1 MLGLVVPCPHL
12 ANPNFVQKVRHSIPP
27 LASPSPHSYR
37 RFTSQLKLVQQS
49 PQLTQS
55 LLSTDPRLIDV
66 IGALM
71 GLDVQGFGRPE
82 GSDDLPP
89 GVSPTFATPPTSP
102 PPSSAKPTS
111 PPKATPGTVS
121 SSNINESE
129 DVEMAEA
136 EEEQVDE
143 EEAAAKKAADA
154 EKKLGA
160 DAYKKP
166 DLAPAIEH
174 FSNAWETWPKDITF
188 LSNLAAAYFERGD
201 YNKTIEMC
209 QKAVDEGRSSMQ
221 ITSSLQK
228 HTTSLARPTPKGR
241 PDRGDPL
248 LQKVPHGTPHA
259 GHPEQAQGCR
269 ACQGGRGP
277 RGVHQSCAARE
288 EGNQLFKEGDFTGA
302 VKSYMES
309 IKREPSDARVGTTI
323 ACQRCGRG
331 DPRRP
336 QVR

>member
-1 MLGLVVPCPHL
+1 MGARNPRPVGQLIFVNMCTLTIPITDTYAYLHVHQQAWCLDMMVRVFFTLRASHADGLLARQYQVVAMLGLVVPCPHL

-121 SSNINESE
+121 SSNINKSE

-188 LSNLAAAYFERGD
+188 LSNLA
-201 YNKTIEMC
+201 
-209 QKAVDEGRSSMQ
+209 GRSYR
-221 ITSSLQK
+221 TCLVHAPCSSRVYLSVLL
-228 HTTSLARPTPKGR
+228 SLSGI
-241 PDRGDPL
+241 L
-248 LQKVPHGTPHA
+248 
-259 GHPEQAQGCR
+259 
-269 ACQGGRGP
+269 
-277 RGVHQSCAARE
+277 
-288 EGNQLFKEGDFTGA
+288 
-302 VKSYMES
+302 
-309 IKREPSDARVGTTI
+309 
-323 ACQRCGRG
+323 
-331 DPRRP
+331 
-336 QVR
+336 